1 MKKLIL
7 LGALAAVLTL
17 AFAGVALAKE
27 IQCTTLNCEGTSRAD
42 TLFERVGN
50 GLEDNIKG
58 RRGGDVID
66 ATGSTNDV
74 DNLFGNRGNDTLD
87 ATDGDDL
94 DTLNGGPGTDECFGD
109 EGDTFISCETIT
121 ETP

>member
-1 MKKLIL
+1 ML

-17 AFAGVALAKE
+17 AFAGVALAKD
-27 IQCTTLNCEGTSRAD
+27 IQCTTDNCVGTRHAD
-42 TLFERVGN
+42 TILERVGT
-50 GLEDNIKG
+50 GEDNIFG

-66 ATGSTNDV
+66 ATGSQNDV
-74 DNLFGNRGNDTLD
+74 DNLFGNRGDDTLD

-109 EGDTFISCETIT
+109 EGDTF
-121 ETP
+121 